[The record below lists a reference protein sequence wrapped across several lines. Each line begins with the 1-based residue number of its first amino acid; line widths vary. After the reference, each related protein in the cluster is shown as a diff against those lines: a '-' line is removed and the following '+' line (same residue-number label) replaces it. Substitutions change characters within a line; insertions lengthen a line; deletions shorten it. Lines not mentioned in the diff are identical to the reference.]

1 MSQEKIYVGSGKQVT
16 GNYGT
21 FRSISICLSDLP
33 AEFINEYK
41 GKKYIKLNINDKK
54 EADAYG
60 KDVSITVDTWKPT
73 AQAAP
78 APAQVA
84 VAQEV
89 LSDLPF

>member
-21 FRSISICLSDLP
+21 FRSVNICLTDLP
-33 AEFINEYK
+33 KEYINEYK

-60 KDVSITVDTWKPT
+60 KDVSISVDTWKPT
-73 AQAAP
+73 AQATPTA
-78 APAQVA
+78 AASA
-84 VAQEV
+84 TAAEV
-89 LSDLPF
+89 LEDFPF